1 MSEVNGQIQAKG
13 DYGNPSG
20 TGVAGIELY
29 GLKDEAH
36 ATVKGKLS
44 TLHAALVTAQF
55 TATVACD
62 IGVNYVDPDYKV
74 KPGADVNIDRK
85 IVCTWRKKTET
96 AIRRLTIPGVPATS
110 TAISLTDAGERIN
123 DVGRTA
129 LQSALE
135 AAYDLTAGDVIVLTG
150 VVLQP
155 K

>member
-1 MSEVNGQIQAKG
+1 MAEVNGQVQVKG

-20 TGVAGIELY
+20 TGVSGIEVY
-29 GLKDEAH
+29 GLVDEEH
-36 ATVKGKLS
+36 ATAKGKLE
-44 TLHAALVTAQF
+44 TFHASLKTAQL
-55 TATVACD
+55 TDTVACD
-62 IGVNYVDPDYKV
+62 IAVNIVSPNYQV
-74 KPGADVNIDRK
+74 KPNNNVNIDRK

-123 DVGRTA
+123 DTGRTA
-129 LQSALE
+129 LQSAIE
-135 AAYDLTAGDVIVLTG
+135 ALYGLGEGEAVVLTG